1 MREERAKDQENR
13 SKAQKYSV
21 QEMNFDQ
28 TVQYDNKKTLC
39 PIPNH
44 MMTNYMSEQK
54 EDKPP
59 TENGEARAQGATH
72 REFGE
77 WNEAGEI

>member
-1 MREERAKDQENR
+1 
-13 SKAQKYSV
+13 
-21 QEMNFDQ
+21 
-28 TVQYDNKKTLC
+28 
-39 PIPNH
+39 

-59 TENGEARAQGATH
+59 MENGEARAQGATH